1 MASNCLASPTL
12 WLAGLNIIMPSCP
25 ERFGL
30 IEWTDLETMKSI
42 VILCLKSGAD
52 PPLRSPRITLFEAI
66 VTTGQQQRNVCWNCL
81 SRNRLW
87 ACLTGGNLYHFSEVT
102 DSLLAQPWWQ
112 AFACCQ
118 GCARRLWKSLYSPG
132 ANLCVMT
139 RGGAC
144 VSDWSGVNHAHS
156 CARRLWKGL
165 DSPGVNL
172 CLMTRGGACVS
183 DWSGVNHAHS
193 WSTCCLHCP
202 PIALIIISIGNTNI
216 NIGYIF
222 QMRVLTGWVHLY

>member
-25 ERFGL
+25 GRFGP

-66 VTTGQQQRNVCWNCL
+66 VTTGRQQRNVGWNCL

-102 DSLLAQPWWQ
+102 DSLLAQPWRQ
-112 AFACCQ
+112 AFACHQ
-118 GCARRLWKSLYSPG
+118 GCARRLWKSLDSPG
-132 ANLCVMT
+132 A
-139 RGGAC
+139 
-144 VSDWSGVNHAHS
+144 
-156 CARRLWKGL
+156 
-165 DSPGVNL
+165 NL
-172 CLMTRGGACVS
+172 CLMTRGGASVS

-193 WSTCCLHCP
+193 WSTCCHYCP
-202 PIALIIISIGNTNI
+202 PIALITISIGNTNI
-216 NIGYIF
+216 NIEYIF
-222 QMRVLTGWVHLY
+222 QMGVLTGWVHLC